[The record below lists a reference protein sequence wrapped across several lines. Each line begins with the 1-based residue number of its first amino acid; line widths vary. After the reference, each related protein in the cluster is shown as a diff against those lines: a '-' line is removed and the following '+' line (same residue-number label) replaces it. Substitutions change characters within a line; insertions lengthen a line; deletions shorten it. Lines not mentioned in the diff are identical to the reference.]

1 MISKA
6 ELEDEVRIRFGV
18 DVYAVSGKQS
28 RKQAATARVLDTI
41 YLKHSKRMTEQ
52 EAVRIALL
60 GVPIWMFLLRFA
72 LKELA
77 IWIFRRLNEQWEK

>member
-28 RKQAATARVLDTI
+28 RKQIETARVLDTI

-52 EAVRIALL
+52 EAVLIALL
-60 GVPIWMFLLRFA
+60 GVPVWMFLLRFF

-77 IWIFRRLNEQWEK
+77 IFLYRKLNQQWES

>member
-28 RKQAATARVLDTI
+28 RKQIETARVLDTR
-41 YLKHSKRMTEQ
+41 SEERR
-52 EAVRIALL
+52 V
-60 GVPIWMFLLRFA
+60 G
-72 LKELA
+72 KECY
-77 IWIFRRLNEQWEK
+77 